1 MTHSAGVQYCTFFLE
16 FLFGEF
22 FLGSSV
28 LWDEG
33 EGERGDDGGREG
45 GGGRRGE
52 THVTS
57 N

>member
-1 MTHSAGVQYCTFFLE
+1 VTHSAGVQYCTFFLE